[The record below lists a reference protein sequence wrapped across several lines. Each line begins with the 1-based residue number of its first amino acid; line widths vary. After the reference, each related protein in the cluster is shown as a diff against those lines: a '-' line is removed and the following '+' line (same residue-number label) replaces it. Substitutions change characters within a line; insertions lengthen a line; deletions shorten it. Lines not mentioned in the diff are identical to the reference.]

1 MYAGIP
7 QAAERFLRRCIASV
21 GQLEVFLLLA
31 RNPDRWWS
39 CDDIADELRAS
50 PVAAR
55 QALQQLVSGYLLE
68 FTGGGP
74 AALFRFKPADP
85 SVDELVP
92 LLAQLHRHRLTALA
106 AFIHDPDQAM
116 ERPVPAHELNYLRNA
131 VGAEPTGTSGS
142 AE

>member
-7 QAAERFLRRCIASV
+7 QAAQRFLRRCIMSV

-31 RNPDRWWS
+31 GNPDRWWS

-55 QALQQLVSGYLLE
+55 RALQELVSAYLLE
-68 FTGGGP
+68 FTGVGP

-85 SVDELVP
+85 SLDELVP

-106 AFIHDPDQAM
+106 AFIHDPDHAV
-116 ERPVPAHELNYLRNA
+116 ERPVPAHELNYRLNA
-131 VGAEPTGTSGS
+131 VGTEPTETPGS